1 MQLTRAGRWSLVA
14 LVVVV
19 ALIVAIWPRDADDPA
34 PAADGGRPT
43 AAPVDR
49 RAQDTPDRKSVV

>member
-34 PAADGGRPT
+34 SAADGGRPT
-43 AAPVDR
+43 AA
-49 RAQDTPDRKSVV
+49 